1 MKIAKKGKLY
11 ELSFD
16 KKWKFMESLKKV
28 KEKYTIESID
38 EEKIKDYL
46 YFNKNNVL
54 IEELKEL
61 AKLVK
66 TKLEVEDRLFII
78 EQNEKATERRIEYME
93 TDKKKMLNSILER
106 ENKKIIIDRIMKKN
120 KRGEDEIIFKK
131 KDVLRETNKH
141 FKSMTDTQ
149 VKRKNELE
157 QFWREEYDPREDID
171 ENIYKDL
178 LIDIKEEKWLTAI
191 KNLNKNKAG
200 GISQITYDILQ
211 ECTYQLKNIMRKYY
225 TWLIKIELMTLA

>member
-38 EEKIKDYL
+38 EKKIKDYL

-54 IEELKEL
+54 
-61 AKLVK
+61 
-66 TKLEVEDRLFII
+66 
-78 EQNEKATERRIEYME
+78 
-93 TDKKKMLNSILER
+93 
-106 ENKKIIIDRIMKKN
+106 
-120 KRGEDEIIFKK
+120 
-131 KDVLRETNKH
+131 RETNKH
-141 FKSMTDTQ
+141 FKSVTDTQ

-157 QFWREEYDPREDID
+157 QFWREEYAPREDID

-211 ECTYQLKNIMRKYY
+211 ECT
-225 TWLIKIELMTLA
+225 